1 MNWLKLYNRDNHYTR
16 LVDKYEV
23 KKYVA
28 GIIWEKYIIPT
39 LWVYNN
45 FDDIDFDEL
54 PNQFV
59 IKCTHDSGGVIIV
72 KDKKI
77 FDKSEAK
84 EKINRLLKVNYFY
97 PARERPYKNVKP
109 RIIVEKYVKDDMI
122 DDLRDYKFMC
132 FNWIPKYVYIT
143 VKNDNIFENWY
154 DMDFNKVDIF
164 HGYPQSKIDFEKPR
178 LFEEM
183 KDIAKKLSQGIPFVR
198 IDLHYVNNKILFWE
212 MTFYD
217 RAWLWRF
224 KPKERDRKLW
234 DLIKLPK

>member
-84 EKINRLLKVNYFY
+84 EKINRLLKVNYIL
-97 PARERPYKNVKP
+97 RE
-109 RIIVEKYVKDDMI
+109 
-122 DDLRDYKFMC
+122 
-132 FNWIPKYVYIT
+132 
-143 VKNDNIFENWY
+143 
-154 DMDFNKVDIF
+154 
-164 HGYPQSKIDFEKPR
+164 S
-178 LFEEM
+178 
-183 KDIAKKLSQGIPFVR
+183 
-198 IDLHYVNNKILFWE
+198 
-212 MTFYD
+212 
-217 RAWLWRF
+217 
-224 KPKERDRKLW
+224 
-234 DLIKLPK
+234 DLIKMLNLES